1 MDVKGDGTVA
11 LRCARYPA
19 PAMFPLRHLAP
30 LGLFSFFV
38 LACSGSSTGSATGST
53 CAQGSTLTYANFGE
67 AFVQDNCLACHTRQS
82 PILTTQASVQA
93 ASTEIDQVA
102 AAGPNAINTVMP
114 VDHNVSTEDRAKL
127 GEWLACGAP

>member
-19 PAMFPLRHLAP
+19 PAMSLRHLSL
-30 LGLFSFFV
+30 LGCFSFFA
-38 LACSGSSTGSATGST
+38 LACSGSSTGNPTGST
-53 CAQGSTLTYANFGE
+53 CQQGSTLTYANFGQ
-67 AFVQDNCLACHTRQS
+67 AFVQNNCLACHNRQS
-82 PILTTQASVQA
+82 PILTTQASIQA
-93 ASTEIDQVA
+93 ASSQIDQAA
-102 AAGPNAINTVMP
+102 AAGPNATNTVMP